1 MVLRRRLTDKAP
13 ARKLPQTVRDAVR
26 SPAGH
31 NRKRKRIDDP
41 KDFDKFLL
49 KVCAKLAPL
58 LKRTRPLHADI
69 EAAYRT
75 ERFRSLPR
83 PTIEVLAVGLWS
95 IDYVERWRKGRS
107 LPENKGSKSADQS
120 RNSKPWKKYRNSRRR
135 LNYLV
140 ADSKK
145 IIPLEVGQELR
156 DDLERRPE
164 ALIDDRLD
172 RFRTHLLIGFM
183 HKVGDD
189 KVLLDTWRPLSKMLQ
204 LFFVVVLNRKKLQD
218 DLHGEDLEE
227 ALAVALKNNIRGR
240 VNYLAEN
247 FHNGNIP
254 GLGPNR
260 IFGQVYKTVRRA
272 LDS

>member
-1 MVLRRRLTDKAP
+1 
-13 ARKLPQTVRDAVR
+13 
-26 SPAGH
+26 
-31 NRKRKRIDDP
+31 
-41 KDFDKFLL
+41 
-49 KVCAKLAPL
+49 
-58 LKRTRPLHADI
+58 
-69 EAAYRT
+69 
-75 ERFRSLPR
+75 
-83 PTIEVLAVGLWS
+83 VLAVGLWS
-95 IDYVERWRKGRS
+95 IDYVERWRKGKS
-107 LPENKGSKSADQS
+107 LPENKDKGSKPADQS

-145 IIPLEVGQELR
+145 IIPIEVGQELR

-183 HKVGDD
+183 HKVGDK
-189 KVLLDTWRPLSKMLQ
+189 KVQLETWRPLSKMLQ
-204 LFFVVVLNRKKLQD
+204 LFFVVAAPSRKKLQD
-218 DLHGEDLEE
+218 DLYGEDLEE

-260 IFGQVYKTVRRA
+260 IFGQVYRTVQNE